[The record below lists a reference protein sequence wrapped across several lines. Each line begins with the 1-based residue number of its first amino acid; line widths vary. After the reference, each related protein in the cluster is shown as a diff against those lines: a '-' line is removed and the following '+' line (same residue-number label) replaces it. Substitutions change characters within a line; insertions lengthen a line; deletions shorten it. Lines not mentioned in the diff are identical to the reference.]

1 MDFIMKTKS
10 LLPEFLKVKVRK
22 FRFIKTCKNCYKYDA
37 ERFMK
42 YSNAFYQYDNSEKLI
57 GVIIAEYH
65 VIEKGLTMPEPR
77 LGFGVEIM
85 KALIKHCNQYSTQ
98 VCNSDSEHF
107 YHALSV
113 IAEYKTFH
121 DNNSFPLDINVSRSI
136 EELLLKFM
144 STKSSMQISITKEEY
159 FKHSY
164 SSFIDFSSSR
174 HSLRNYSGSV
184 EIGQIEKAVKL
195 AQNAPS
201 ACNRQPSRVYIIQ
214 NKNLLKQILAIQTG
228 NRGFGHLAD
237 KFIILTAELG
247 GYLSLRERNDVYI
260 NGGIY
265 AMNLL
270 YALHYYQIGACTL
283 NWCSMPD
290 QDIELRKICDIK
302 PSENIL
308 LMIACGRVPD
318 KFQLTVSHRNS
329 YKNILAIR

>member
-1 MDFIMKTKS
+1 MKTKS
-10 LLPEFLKVKVRK
+10 LIPEFLKVKVRK
-22 FRFIKTCKNCYKYDA
+22 FRFFMTCKECYRYDA
-37 ERFMK
+37 ERFLK
-42 YSNAFYQYDNSEKLI
+42 YSNAFYQFDNSEKLI
-57 GVIIAEYH
+57 GVIVAEYH

-77 LGFGVEIM
+77 LGFGFEIM
-85 KALIKHCNQYSTQ
+85 KALIKHCNLYSTQ
-98 VCNSDSEHF
+98 ICDSNSEHF
-107 YHALSV
+107 FHAISV
-113 IAEYKTFH
+113 IAEYKLFH
-121 DNNSFPLDINVSRSI
+121 DNNNFPLDEALFRSI
-136 EELLLKFM
+136 DDILSKFG
-144 STKSSMQISITKEEY
+144 KAIPSMQISMTKEYY
-159 FKHSY
+159 FKNIY
-164 SSFIDFSSSR
+164 SSFEDFSNSR
-174 HSLRNYSGSV
+174 HSLRNFSGSV
-184 EIGQIEKAVKL
+184 ELLLIEQAVKL

-214 NKNLLKQILAIQTG
+214 NKNLINQILAIQNG

-237 KFIILTAELG
+237 KLIILTAELG

-270 YALHYYQIGACTL
+270 YALHYYQIGACSL

-308 LMIACGRVPD
+308 LMIACGRVPG